1 MKEVSLARKD
11 PIKIGDIF
19 FTEANAIDCW
29 QTYMNDCGDLDQ
41 FLQVKNYYGFFHSSI
56 IDSLEE
62 SGELDDTT
70 EPFLFAV
77 KYLGNSVYEEM
88 TTGEKMICSS
98 GNLRHED
105 DPRPVD
111 SIVDK
116 ANIMVIYEEYVSEE
130 ELENNSD
137 LDPDNFKIT
146 PEMYIRH
153 KNEYLNS
160 VNYFKRL
167 SSEYPLT
174 FENADMYYV
183 DDESKQE
190 YLKNSNE
197 LRRKIIKR
205 MKEIA
210 INERQE
216 IYKMLDEEVKNISPD
231 TLTSED
237 LEMAYLEND
246 LYDFEKGKSK

>member
-1 MKEVSLARKD
+1 MEIVPFRNK
-11 PIKIGDIF
+11 IKIGDIF
-19 FTEANAIDCW
+19 FTKARAIDCW
-29 QTYMNDCGDLDQ
+29 QTGMNNCGCLDE
-41 FLQVKNYYGFFHSSI
+41 FLQVTDYYGFFHSSI
-56 IDSLEE
+56 IDSLED
-62 SGELDDTT
+62 SGELDDIT

-88 TTGEKMICSS
+88 TTGEKMICSG
-98 GNLRHED
+98 GNVRHED
-105 DPRPVD
+105 DPKFGNV
-111 SIVDK
+111 IVDN
-116 ANIMVIYEEYVSEE
+116 ANIMVLYEEYVSET
-130 ELENNSD
+130 ELEKNDD

-146 PEMYIRH
+146 PEMYEKH

-216 IYKMLDEEVKNISPD
+216 IYKMLDEEVKKISPD